1 MMRLNNA
8 MKKSTLFIG
17 LCINLLAALVSI
29 FLCSRG
35 FNHLG
40 GAVLYLEKRKQF
52 PDGVDSWVMADMS
65 SCVKLFAL
73 LFGVFLIVFLFNSY
87 FLLQILRSKKP

>member
-1 MMRLNNA
+1 

-17 LCINLLAALVSI
+17 FGINLLAAVVSI
-29 FLCSRG
+29 LVCARG

-40 GAVLYLEKRKQF
+40 GAILYLEKRERF

-65 SCVKLFAL
+65 SCEKLFAL
-73 LFGVFLIVFLFNSY
+73 LVGVFVVLFLFDSY
-87 FLLQILRSKKP
+87 FLFRILRPKKTDEHVA